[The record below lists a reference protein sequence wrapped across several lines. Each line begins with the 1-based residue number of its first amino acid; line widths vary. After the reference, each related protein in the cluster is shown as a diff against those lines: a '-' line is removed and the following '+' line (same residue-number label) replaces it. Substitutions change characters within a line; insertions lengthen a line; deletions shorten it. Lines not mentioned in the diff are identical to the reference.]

1 MKKILIIILMLIVGI
16 GYFLFHKD
24 VPMVEVSGNLVINNP
39 GLSQNEWYISYEE
52 QGAPGLYKKLIIS
65 ENINCIGGEE
75 SCENLLQKDNVLQG
89 EEVRVRGLNKNHS
102 IVVSV
107 IDFLEEAECNF
118 VFEDFKEDTTVSQ
131 FSVDF
136 NTNIEASNFEK
147 KIREVVDNG
156 PNFAGNYALVE
167 IDCGTN
173 CKHATIINLQTGEI
187 ITHGLL
193 SSHGFEFEKNSRLL
207 IVNKEELSTEV
218 KTEYY
223 LLQENKLILICEN
236 TKIIN

>member
-89 EEVRVRGLNKNHS
+89 EEVRALLTRNSCTTHS
-102 IVVSV
+102 SI
-107 IDFLEEAECNF
+107 CNRF
-118 VFEDFKEDTTVSQ
+118 F
-131 FSVDF
+131 
-136 NTNIEASNFEK
+136 
-147 KIREVVDNG
+147 RR
-156 PNFAGNYALVE
+156 
-167 IDCGTN
+167 
-173 CKHATIINLQTGEI
+173 
-187 ITHGLL
+187 
-193 SSHGFEFEKNSRLL
+193 SR
-207 IVNKEELSTEV
+207 V
-218 KTEYY
+218 
-223 LLQENKLILICEN
+223 
-236 TKIIN
+236 